1 MKGSALEV
9 IIGSSGETAPYNI
22 FVRGPKKGK
31 RHQSARMAAK
41 GWRSV
46 TDIKKDYWP
55 ETERNIVKILQ
66 GV

>member
-9 IIGSSGETAPYNI
+9 IVASSGEAAPYNI
-22 FVRGPKKGK
+22 FVRGPKKG
-31 RHQSARMAAK
+31 RHHQATRMAAK

-55 ETERNIVKILQ
+55 DTERAIRKILQ
-66 GV
+66 GA